1 MIRLS
6 GPTFLV
12 NELIFARR
20 YTTVFEE
27 YQKLLE
33 DHVERLVQECDCTI
47 EEFYEALKRDEDGET
62 QLYIE
67 IILAAADYENFA
79 SMVKSYKE
87 K

>member
-1 MIRLS
+1 M
-6 GPTFLV
+6 V

-33 DHVERLVQECDCTI
+33 DHVERLVQECDCTV

>member
-1 MIRLS
+1 M
-6 GPTFLV
+6 V
-12 NELIFARR
+12 NALFITRR
-20 YTTVFEE
+20 YTAIFEE

-33 DHVERLVQECDCTI
+33 EHVERLVQECGCTV
-47 EEFYEALKRDEDGET
+47 EEFYQALKKDEDGET

-87 K
+87 KNA